1 MAATRPSDAVRSC
14 YPPFPRK
21 DSRCPSTSASGSNQ
35 PHHQLRKAMESR
47 LAASSGAVSSN
58 RACDKVALVSSTS
71 QSSSAPSSSPRVI
84 PKSRSSGALLA
95 SCPIPF
101 KAGVSPLAPPAE
113 SSMTASSSLSG
124 NQTVATDPFSRL
136 PDDVVIEILSHLGG
150 GAPDVLA
157 ASMTCRRW
165 QSFTRSIPV
174 LRFVPRDTSR
184 AGGSD
189 CASTLPACSA
199 IQREELVSRMV
210 LKSAGLQ
217 QLQVTSSLLPPPT
230 ATAFPARSAS
240 SPCDHGGDCACSGS
254 AEFTPQQQQ
263 QQQEQH
269 QQHPREFIF
278 EAWMRHAGPQLQSL
292 VLSRS
297 LNAAAN
303 GGGSTTINVWENED
317 LSLHL
322 GHISRHCKSLRSLT
336 LGSLSLAAPALESC
350 LRPMPNLQDLSL
362 SWIHLT
368 NECLQMILDATPNLR
383 RLTIF
388 MATGCPQISLRLPAS
403 LEHVDFAYLRAESC
417 AFITASSLRSVSIR
431 DMFVRSVTIQQAP
444 RLRYFAIASASLL
457 EVSAP
462 ESCEI
467 TTLDLKAGSFCWSS
481 LQSLLRGCG
490 TALNSLALDFFTAGS
505 GALSSGVF
513 SLFWLAAMCPALRAL
528 NLGSLPWQLV
538 LSWAT
543 TSGAL
548 QPAGSAVGSAA
559 RWPQL
564 EELKLKVQEQRPEAL
579 LLLHAL
585 LSNVPTL
592 KSLQVATAVEE
603 EGEEE
608 EEEEEED
615 EEEEDEEF
623 EEFEEEDEECDDE
636 YEEEEVEEYEAE
648 DEDDLMEVEEGA
660 ESSDEYD
667 DKDESM
673 PVRSGKPAVQ
683 RHMSRQEL
691 FLKGLV
697 CLQQRFSDV
706 NWHDTLRTTLAALR
720 FAPSTA
726 DPSLYLRTDTSLPP
740 FYVLV
745 YVDDLVFATADT
757 EALALVKS
765 ELQNRH
771 TCTDLG
777 ELRSYLG
784 LQITRDRARRTITP
798 TQSHMVQQ
806 VLQRFGFTYSSP
818 QSTPLPTGHSLSAP
832 PSDESVEP
840 SGPYIELV
848 GCLMYVMTC
857 TRPDLAYPLGLLAR
871 YVAPGRHRKVH
882 MDAAKRVLR
891 YLCSTSCV
899 PVLLTFSS
907 ACTPSGD

>member
-1 MAATRPSDAVRSC
+1 
-14 YPPFPRK
+14 
-21 DSRCPSTSASGSNQ
+21 
-35 PHHQLRKAMESR
+35 MESR

-58 RACDKVALVSSTS
+58 RACEKAALASS
-71 QSSSAPSSSPRVI
+71 SSSAPSASPRVI

-95 SCPIPF
+95 SVTIPF
-101 KAGVSPLAPPAE
+101 KAGAMSPLAPPPE
-113 SSMTASSSLSG
+113 SSTTTSSSLSG
-124 NQTVATDPFSRL
+124 SQAVATDPFSRL

-157 ASMTCRRW
+157 ASMTCHRW
-165 QSFTRSIPV
+165 QSLTRAIPV

-189 CASTLPACSA
+189 CASTLPPCSA

-210 LKSAGLQ
+210 LKSTGLQ
-217 QLQVTSSLLPPPT
+217 QLQVTSSLLPQPP
-230 ATAFPARSAS
+230 ASAFPARSAS

-254 AEFTPQQQQ
+254 AEATPQQQQ

-403 LEHVDFAYLRAESC
+403 LEHIDFAYLRAESC
-417 AFITASSLRSVSIR
+417 TFTTASSLRSVSIR

-490 TALNSLALDFFTAGS
+490 MALNSLALDFFTAGS
-505 GALSSGVF
+505 GALSSGIF
-513 SLFWLAAMCPALRAL
+513 SLFWLAAMCPALRTL

-548 QPAGSAVGSAA
+548 QPVASAAGPVA

-592 KSLQVATAVEE
+592 KSLQVATAVD
-603 EGEEE
+603 EEE
-608 EEEEEED
+608 EEEEVEAD
-615 EEEEDEEF
+615 DEEDEEF
-623 EEFEEEDEECDDE
+623 EDEEEEECEDE
-636 YEEEEVEEYEAE
+636 YEEEEVEEGDEYEE
-648 DEDDLMEVEEGA
+648 EYEDDVDEDDLMEVEEGA

-667 DKDESM
+667 DEDESM
-673 PVRSGKPAVQ
+673 P
-683 RHMSRQEL
+683 
-691 FLKGLV
+691 
-697 CLQQRFSDV
+697 QRFSDV
-706 NWHDTLRTTLAALR
+706 NV
-720 FAPSTA
+720 F
-726 DPSLYLRTDTSLPP
+726 LP
-740 FYVLV
+740 
-745 YVDDLVFATADT
+745 
-757 EALALVKS
+757 
-765 ELQNRH
+765 
-771 TCTDLG
+771 
-777 ELRSYLG
+777 
-784 LQITRDRARRTITP
+784 
-798 TQSHMVQQ
+798 
-806 VLQRFGFTYSSP
+806 
-818 QSTPLPTGHSLSAP
+818 
-832 PSDESVEP
+832 
-840 SGPYIELV
+840 
-848 GCLMYVMTC
+848 
-857 TRPDLAYPLGLLAR
+857 LLAWR
-871 YVAPGRHRKVH
+871 
-882 MDAAKRVLR
+882 
-891 YLCSTSCV
+891 STS
-899 PVLLTFSS
+899 
-907 ACTPSGD
+907 

>member
-1 MAATRPSDAVRSC
+1 MATTRPSDAVRSC

-21 DSRCPSTSASGSNQ
+21 DSRCPSSPSNVSQQ

-58 RACDKVALVSSTS
+58 RACENPAKASSS
-71 QSSSAPSSSPRVI
+71 SHSSSAPSSLPRVI

-95 SCPIPF
+95 SLTVPLR
-101 KAGVSPLAPPAE
+101 AGAGAYSPLRSPTE
-113 SSMTASSSLSG
+113 SPTAATSG
-124 NQTVATDPFSRL
+124 NQMDAQMVTTDAFSRL
-136 PDDVVIEILSHLGG
+136 PNDVVIEILSHLGG

-165 QSFTRSIPV
+165 QALTRAIPV
-174 LRFVPRDTSR
+174 MRFLPRDMGR
-184 AGGSD
+184 AGGND
-189 CASTLPACSA
+189 CASALPACSA

-210 LKSAGLQ
+210 LKSNGLQ
-217 QLQVTSSLLPPPT
+217 HLQVTSSLLPPP
-230 ATAFPARSAS
+230 PACPCPTRSAS
-240 SPCDHGGDCACSGS
+240 STSCEGGTCSGNS
-254 AEFTPQQQQ
+254 ASAPQQQHDQQQQ
-263 QQQEQH
+263 QHERH

-350 LRPMPNLQDLSL
+350 LRPMPNLHNLSL

-368 NECLQMILDATPNLR
+368 NECLQVVLDATPNLR

-403 LEHVDFAYLRAESC
+403 LEHIDFAYLRAESC
-417 AFITASSLRSVSIR
+417 AFENASSLRSVSIR
-431 DMFVRSVTIQQAP
+431 DMFVRSVTIRQAP
-444 RLRYFAIASASLL
+444 RLRNFSVASASLL

-462 ESCEI
+462 DSWEI

-481 LQSLLRGCG
+481 LQALLRGSG
-490 TALNSLALDFFTAGS
+490 SALDSLALDFFTAGA
-505 GALSSGVF
+505 GALSSGIF
-513 SLFWLAAMCPALRAL
+513 SLFWLASMCPALRAL
-528 NLGSLPWQLV
+528 NLGALPWQLV

-548 QPAGSAVGSAA
+548 QPAGSAAGSEA

-585 LSNVPTL
+585 LTNVPTL

-603 EGEEE
+603 E
-608 EEEEEED
+608 EEED
-615 EEEEDEEF
+615 DQEAEVE
-623 EEFEEEDEECDDE
+623 
-636 YEEEEVEEYEAE
+636 EEEEVEEGEEEYEEE
-648 DEDDLMEVEEGA
+648 DEVEEYEEEYEDDMDEGDWMEVDEGA
-660 ESSDEYD
+660 ESDEELD
-667 DKDESM
+667 DDDESM
-673 PVRSGKPAVQ
+673 PVRTGRDAAQ
-683 RHMSRQEL
+683 RQMSRQEL

-706 NWHDTLRTTLAALR
+706 NV
-720 FAPSTA
+720 F
-726 DPSLYLRTDTSLPP
+726 LP
-740 FYVLV
+740 
-745 YVDDLVFATADT
+745 
-757 EALALVKS
+757 
-765 ELQNRH
+765 
-771 TCTDLG
+771 
-777 ELRSYLG
+777 
-784 LQITRDRARRTITP
+784 
-798 TQSHMVQQ
+798 
-806 VLQRFGFTYSSP
+806 
-818 QSTPLPTGHSLSAP
+818 
-832 PSDESVEP
+832 
-840 SGPYIELV
+840 
-848 GCLMYVMTC
+848 
-857 TRPDLAYPLGLLAR
+857 LLAR
-871 YVAPGRHRKVH
+871 R
-882 MDAAKRVLR
+882 
-891 YLCSTSCV
+891 ST
-899 PVLLTFSS
+899 
-907 ACTPSGD
+907 A

>member
-1 MAATRPSDAVRSC
+1 MASIARAAAAQRQPRS
-14 YPPFPRK
+14 
-21 DSRCPSTSASGSNQ
+21 S
-35 PHHQLRKAMESR
+35 
-47 LAASSGAVSSN
+47 SSN
-58 RACDKVALVSSTS
+58 R
-71 QSSSAPSSSPRVI
+71 SSSSSS
-84 PKSRSSGALLA
+84 S
-95 SCPIPF
+95 
-101 KAGVSPLAPPAE
+101 
-113 SSMTASSSLSG
+113 
-124 NQTVATDPFSRL
+124 
-136 PDDVVIEILSHLGG
+136 
-150 GAPDVLA
+150 
-157 ASMTCRRW
+157 
-165 QSFTRSIPV
+165 
-174 LRFVPRDTSR
+174 
-184 AGGSD
+184 
-189 CASTLPACSA
+189 
-199 IQREELVSRMV
+199 
-210 LKSAGLQ
+210 
-217 QLQVTSSLLPPPT
+217 
-230 ATAFPARSAS
+230 
-240 SPCDHGGDCACSGS
+240 
-254 AEFTPQQQQ
+254 
-263 QQQEQH
+263 
-269 QQHPREFIF
+269 PREFIF

-322 GHISRHCKSLRSLT
+322 GHISRHCMSLRSLT

-417 AFITASSLRSVSIR
+417 KFVTASSLRSVSIR
-431 DMFVRSVTIQQAP
+431 DMFVRTVTIHQAP

-467 TTLDLKAGSFCWSS
+467 TSLDLKAGSFCWSS
-481 LQSLLRGCG
+481 LQSLIRGCG
-490 TALNSLALDFFTAGS
+490 TTLNSLALDFFTAGS
-505 GALSSGVF
+505 GAVSSGIF

-548 QPAGSAVGSAA
+548 QPAGPATGSAA

-592 KSLQVATAVEE
+592 KSLQVATAVD
-603 EGEEE
+603 EEE
-608 EEEEEED
+608 EEEEEEEAA

-623 EEFEEEDEECDDE
+623 EEGEEECEE
-636 YEEEEVEEYEAE
+636 YEEEEVEEAEEEYEE
-648 DEDDLMEVEEGA
+648 EYEDDVDEDDLMEVEEGA

-667 DKDESM
+667 DEAESM
-673 PVRSGKPAVQ
+673 PVRSGGPAVQ

-706 NWHDTLRTTLAALR
+706 NV
-720 FAPSTA
+720 F
-726 DPSLYLRTDTSLPP
+726 LP
-740 FYVLV
+740 
-745 YVDDLVFATADT
+745 
-757 EALALVKS
+757 
-765 ELQNRH
+765 
-771 TCTDLG
+771 
-777 ELRSYLG
+777 
-784 LQITRDRARRTITP
+784 
-798 TQSHMVQQ
+798 
-806 VLQRFGFTYSSP
+806 
-818 QSTPLPTGHSLSAP
+818 
-832 PSDESVEP
+832 
-840 SGPYIELV
+840 
-848 GCLMYVMTC
+848 
-857 TRPDLAYPLGLLAR
+857 LLAR
-871 YVAPGRHRKVH
+871 R
-882 MDAAKRVLR
+882 
-891 YLCSTSCV
+891 STS
-899 PVLLTFSS
+899 
-907 ACTPSGD
+907 

>member
-1 MAATRPSDAVRSC
+1 
-14 YPPFPRK
+14 
-21 DSRCPSTSASGSNQ
+21 
-35 PHHQLRKAMESR
+35 MESR

-58 RACDKVALVSSTS
+58 RACEKAALVSTS
-71 QSSSAPSSSPRVI
+71 QSSAAPSSSPRVI

-113 SSMTASSSLSG
+113 SFMTASSSLSG

-165 QSFTRSIPV
+165 QSLTRAIPV

-199 IQREELVSRMV
+199 IQREELVSRM
-210 LKSAGLQ
+210 
-217 QLQVTSSLLPPPT
+217 
-230 ATAFPARSAS
+230 
-240 SPCDHGGDCACSGS
+240 
-254 AEFTPQQQQ
+254 
-263 QQQEQH
+263 
-269 QQHPREFIF
+269 
-278 EAWMRHAGPQLQSL
+278 SL

-336 LGSLSLAAPALESC
+336 LGSLSLAAPTLESC

-490 TALNSLALDFFTAGS
+490 TALSSLALDFFTAGS
-505 GALSSGVF
+505 GALSSGIF

-548 QPAGSAVGSAA
+548 QPAASSAGSAA

-592 KSLQVATAVEE
+592 KSLQVATAVDEE
-603 EGEEE
+603 EEDEEEVEE

-615 EEEEDEEF
+615 EEFEEGEECEDE
-623 EEFEEEDEECDDE
+623 D
-636 YEEEEVEEYEAE
+636 EEEEVEEAEEYEGE
-648 DEDDLMEVEEGA
+648 YEDDVDEDDLMEVEEGA

-667 DKDESM
+667 DEDESM
-673 PVRSGKPAVQ
+673 PVRSGGPAVQ

-706 NWHDTLRTTLAALR
+706 NV
-720 FAPSTA
+720 F
-726 DPSLYLRTDTSLPP
+726 LP
-740 FYVLV
+740 
-745 YVDDLVFATADT
+745 
-757 EALALVKS
+757 
-765 ELQNRH
+765 
-771 TCTDLG
+771 
-777 ELRSYLG
+777 
-784 LQITRDRARRTITP
+784 
-798 TQSHMVQQ
+798 
-806 VLQRFGFTYSSP
+806 
-818 QSTPLPTGHSLSAP
+818 
-832 PSDESVEP
+832 
-840 SGPYIELV
+840 
-848 GCLMYVMTC
+848 
-857 TRPDLAYPLGLLAR
+857 LLAR
-871 YVAPGRHRKVH
+871 R
-882 MDAAKRVLR
+882 
-891 YLCSTSCV
+891 STS
-899 PVLLTFSS
+899 
-907 ACTPSGD
+907 

>member
-1 MAATRPSDAVRSC
+1 
-14 YPPFPRK
+14 
-21 DSRCPSTSASGSNQ
+21 
-35 PHHQLRKAMESR
+35 MESR

-58 RACDKVALVSSTS
+58 RACEKAALVSTS
-71 QSSSAPSSSPRVI
+71 QSSAAPSSSPRVI

-113 SSMTASSSLSG
+113 SFMTASSSLSG

-165 QSFTRSIPV
+165 QSLTRAIPV

-199 IQREELVSRMV
+199 IQREELVSRM
-210 LKSAGLQ
+210 
-217 QLQVTSSLLPPPT
+217 
-230 ATAFPARSAS
+230 
-240 SPCDHGGDCACSGS
+240 
-254 AEFTPQQQQ
+254 
-263 QQQEQH
+263 
-269 QQHPREFIF
+269 
-278 EAWMRHAGPQLQSL
+278 
-292 VLSRS
+292 
-297 LNAAAN
+297 
-303 GGGSTTINVWENED
+303 
-317 LSLHL
+317 
-322 GHISRHCKSLRSLT
+322 
-336 LGSLSLAAPALESC
+336 
-350 LRPMPNLQDLSL
+350 
-362 SWIHLT
+362 
-368 NECLQMILDATPNLR
+368 
-383 RLTIF
+383 
-388 MATGCPQISLRLPAS
+388 ISLRLPAS

-490 TALNSLALDFFTAGS
+490 TALSSLALDFFTAGS
-505 GALSSGVF
+505 GALSSGIF

-548 QPAGSAVGSAA
+548 QPAASSAGSAA

-592 KSLQVATAVEE
+592 KSLQVATAVDEE
-603 EGEEE
+603 EEDEEEVEE

-615 EEEEDEEF
+615 EEFEEGEECEDE
-623 EEFEEEDEECDDE
+623 D
-636 YEEEEVEEYEAE
+636 EEEEVEEAEEYEGE
-648 DEDDLMEVEEGA
+648 YEDDVDEDDLMEVEEGA

-667 DKDESM
+667 DEDESM
-673 PVRSGKPAVQ
+673 PVRSGGPAVQ

-706 NWHDTLRTTLAALR
+706 NV
-720 FAPSTA
+720 F
-726 DPSLYLRTDTSLPP
+726 LP
-740 FYVLV
+740 
-745 YVDDLVFATADT
+745 
-757 EALALVKS
+757 
-765 ELQNRH
+765 
-771 TCTDLG
+771 
-777 ELRSYLG
+777 
-784 LQITRDRARRTITP
+784 
-798 TQSHMVQQ
+798 
-806 VLQRFGFTYSSP
+806 
-818 QSTPLPTGHSLSAP
+818 
-832 PSDESVEP
+832 
-840 SGPYIELV
+840 
-848 GCLMYVMTC
+848 
-857 TRPDLAYPLGLLAR
+857 LLAR
-871 YVAPGRHRKVH
+871 R
-882 MDAAKRVLR
+882 
-891 YLCSTSCV
+891 STS
-899 PVLLTFSS
+899 
-907 ACTPSGD
+907 